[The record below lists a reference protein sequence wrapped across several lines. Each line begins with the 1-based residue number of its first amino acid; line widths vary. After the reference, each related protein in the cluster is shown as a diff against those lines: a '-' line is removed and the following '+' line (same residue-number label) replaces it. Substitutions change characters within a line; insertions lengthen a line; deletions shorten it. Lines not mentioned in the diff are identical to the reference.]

1 MTEFRRKERYY
12 HELVIIAV
20 IIGVF
25 CGLTAI
31 MFSTL
36 LNLIMQL
43 FLEVPVEYTILEPN
57 KPEIPNPPK
66 KPWLIPL
73 IVTLGGLLAGI
84 IVFKFAPEAEGH
96 GTDAAIAAF
105 HRFAGKV
112 RARVPLVKMVASAIT
127 IGSGGSAGREG
138 PMAQIGA
145 GIGSKL
151 ASILKFNT
159 RMRRIAL
166 VTGIGAGIG
175 TIFKAPLGGAIFALE
190 VLYKR
195 DFEVEALLST
205 FIASSIGYAIYGVF
219 AGWEPVFKIPSPVFQ
234 NPIQLIFYS
243 MLGIASALVGVLY
256 VKAFFTARTLFRQ
269 MRIPKFCKPA
279 VGGLLTGIIG
289 MFIPQVLETSY
300 GWITLFTYGIFPT
313 ILKNGSWV
321 YSNSWSITALFLVL
335 LALAKIAATSF
346 TIGSGGS
353 GGVFAPG
360 LTIGA
365 SIGAALGITFMNM
378 APNLVGEQT
387 SFLTSAIV
395 IGAMSLFAAVSK
407 APIAVLIM
415 VSEMTKTYELIA
427 PAMLSIAIAY
437 FLSGDYTIYPEQVE
451 NRAHSP
457 AHAREFHRNLLNEMK
472 VKDAM
477 KTEFPTLKPEVSVE
491 EALRVMARSGLR
503 GIPVV
508 SEGELVGI
516 VAFEDITNVPKD
528 LRKTTK
534 VEEIMNRRLIVAYPD
549 ETLYEALK
557 AMTMHN
563 VAQLP
568 VVKHRGSKEIVGIL
582 TRRDIIEAHDR
593 MVLFIFGE
601 EET

>member
-1 MTEFRRKERYY
+1 
-12 HELVIIAV
+12 
-20 IIGVF
+20 
-25 CGLTAI
+25 
-31 MFSTL
+31 
-36 LNLIMQL
+36 
-43 FLEVPVEYTILEPN
+43 
-57 KPEIPNPPK
+57 
-66 KPWLIPL
+66 
-73 IVTLGGLLAGI
+73 
-84 IVFKFAPEAEGH
+84 
-96 GTDAAIAAF
+96 
-105 HRFAGKV
+105 
-112 RARVPLVKMVASAIT
+112 
-127 IGSGGSAGREG
+127 
-138 PMAQIGA
+138 
-145 GIGSKL
+145 
-151 ASILKFNT
+151 
-159 RMRRIAL
+159 
-166 VTGIGAGIG
+166 
-175 TIFKAPLGGAIFALE
+175 
-190 VLYKR
+190 
-195 DFEVEALLST
+195 
-205 FIASSIGYAIYGVF
+205 
-219 AGWEPVFKIPSPVFQ
+219 
-234 NPIQLIFYS
+234 
-243 MLGIASALVGVLY
+243 
-256 VKAFFTARTLFRQ
+256 

-300 GWITLFTYGIFPT
+300 GWITLFAYGIFPT
-313 ILKNGSWV
+313 IFKNGSWV

-365 SIGAALGITFMNM
+365 SIGAALGITFMNV
-378 APNLVGEQT
+378 APNLVREQT